1 MDGKGRSVLV
11 VDDEMHLRIF
21 ISAVFETSGFTVRS
35 ARDGAH
41 GLALAQQERPDLI
54 TLDLMMPGEGGI
66 RMYRALKADP
76 QLRDVPVMVV
86 SAVADATFR
95 HTLSTVSAGQPEA
108 LPPPQAYV
116 EKPPTAQTLLAA
128 AARALDPVQP
138 PAPPGRGTP

>member
-21 ISAVFETSGFTVRS
+21 IATVFETNGFSVRS
-35 ARDGAH
+35 ARDGAQ
-41 GLALAQQERPDLI
+41 GLKLAQQSRPDLI
-54 TLDLMMPGEGGI
+54 TLDLMMPGEGGV

-76 QLRDVPVMVV
+76 RLRDVPVMVV

-95 HTLSTVSAGQPEA
+95 HSLRTVSAGLDQA

-116 EKPPTAQTLLAA
+116 EKPPTAPALLAA
-128 AARALDPVQP
+128 AGRVLGSIAP
-138 PAPPGRGTP
+138 PAGTDRETP